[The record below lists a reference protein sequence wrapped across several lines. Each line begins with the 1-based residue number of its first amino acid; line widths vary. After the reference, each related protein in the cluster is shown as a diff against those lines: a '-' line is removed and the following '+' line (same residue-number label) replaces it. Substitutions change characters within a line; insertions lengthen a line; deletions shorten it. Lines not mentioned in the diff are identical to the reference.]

1 MTLTAYLAVV
11 DRDALESPSP
21 VPVHVNLE
29 EDHRLDM
36 ETDGKGESTILTP
49 IRLRC
54 KYERLSEIREQT
66 YQCWH
71 C

>member
-11 DRDALESPSP
+11 NRDALESPSP

-36 ETDGKGESTILTP
+36 ETDGKGESTH
-49 IRLRC
+49 
-54 KYERLSEIREQT
+54 T
-66 YQCWH
+66 YQIEM
-71 C
+71 